1 MQRELNPNLFG
12 RPSTVERAGD
22 RSAERGVD
30 AFGAGTIHG
39 GAHSGPH
46 SGMTSSQ
53 RPVRSESY
61 LPNDVKELELQ
72 VQTLKTQMQA
82 MERKIETLNHQL
94 VDAINAYTGR
104 FDRQSQGLAKLEQ
117 MQTEGIHE
125 LSNRVANLVGK
136 MNERRIQDLKVT
148 EMLDR
153 HNIIVQNFENR
164 LTHMTR
170 VLNDQ
175 ERHIL
180 HSSALLEEA
189 RTEISRLKR
198 G

>member
-12 RPSTVERAGD
+12 RPSTVDRAAD
-22 RSAERGVD
+22 RSVERGAD
-30 AFGAGTIHG
+30 AFGMGVSQ
-39 GAHSGPH
+39 GASA
-46 SGMTSSQ
+46 SNQ

-82 MERKIETLNHQL
+82 MERKIEALNHQL

-104 FDRQSQGLAKLEQ
+104 FDRQSHGLAKLEQ
-117 MQTEGIHE
+117 MQTESVHE

-180 HSSALLEEA
+180 HSAALLEEA